1 MYELLKREGRAKR
14 GVFHTVHGD
23 IQTPVFMNVGT
34 VAAIKGAVSTEDLEQ
49 IKCQVELSNTYH
61 LHVRTGDKLIREVGG
76 LHKFMSWN
84 RPILTD
90 SGGFQVFSL
99 AGLRKIKEEG
109 VYFHSH
115 IDGAKIFMGPE
126 ESMQIQSNLG
136 STIAMAFDE
145 CPPALAERKYVED
158 SVARTTRW
166 LERCKNE
173 MQRLNGLEDT
183 VNRHQMLFGINQ
195 GAIYTDIRID
205 HAKRISELDLDGYA
219 VGGLAVGET
228 HEEMYHVLDETVP
241 YLPVNKPTYL
251 MGVGTPANIL
261 EGVER
266 GIDFF
271 DCVYPSRNGRHGH
284 VYTNQGKI
292 NLFNQKYEKDMRPI
306 EEGCGCPTCRRYS
319 RAYIRHLLKAKEMLG
334 MRLCVL
340 HNLYFYNTM
349 MRWMPETLP
358 PTRKKSY
365 TAWDRSTGKRKWKS
379 KREKACQTA
388 RFCVQYSLMK
398 SDDFGQVYDF
408 RRISDV
414 FNLSNRECVIR
425 WLDQYGGVAGYFICV
440 YVFLHGSSA
449 EEGTAEEELHACR
462 TCSGRYDLNN
472 KRFLWNSDRY
482 C

>member
-1 MYELLKREGRAKR
+1 MYALLKQEGRAKR
-14 GVFHTVHGD
+14 GILHTVHGD

-145 CPPALAERKYVED
+145 CAPALADRSYVEA
-158 SVARTTRW
+158 SVERTTR
-166 LERCKNE
+166 LLARCKTK
-173 MQRLNGLEDT
+173 MQQLNAEEGT

-195 GAIYTDIRID
+195 GAIYSDIRID

-228 HEEMYHVLDETVP
+228 HEEMYHILDETVP
-241 YLPVNKPTYL
+241 YLPLHKPTYL

-266 GIDFF
+266 GVDFF
-271 DCVYPSRNGRHGH
+271 DCVYPTRNGRHGH

-319 RAYIRHLLKAKEMLG
+319 RAYVRHLLKAKEMLG

-349 MRWMPETLP
+349 MEEIRDAIDEG
-358 PTRKKSY
+358 RFHSY
-365 TAWDRSTGKRKWKS
+365 KEEKLYGMGQIN
-379 KREKACQTA
+379 REKEKQN
-388 RFCVQYSLMK
+388 
-398 SDDFGQVYDF
+398 G
-408 RRISDV
+408 
-414 FNLSNRECVIR
+414 
-425 WLDQYGGVAGYFICV
+425 
-440 YVFLHGSSA
+440 
-449 EEGTAEEELHACR
+449 
-462 TCSGRYDLNN
+462 
-472 KRFLWNSDRY
+472 
-482 C
+482 